1 MRPDPITGGAFAA
14 LWRHLGGGDIRGRRA
29 VAFWR
34 GGKRDSVAVNIDRG
48 LWHDHATGDG
58 GDAVA
63 LVRAAMGLDVAGAL
77 RWLEDAGYRQPTR
90 RMSAAELAEARRKRE
105 DADRRRLAVADF
117 RQVLDAELDRAK
129 LAAAE
134 ADDDAELERAA
145 SLQYRLAQAPETV
158 FAEML
163 GQDGGR
169 VQWLIARGREHR
181 QNAAQA
187 TALIVDLLAAAQERE
202 GLYGRAA

>member
-34 GGKRDSVAVNIDRG
+34 GGKRDSVAVDIDRG
-48 LWHDHATGDG
+48 LWHDHATDDG

-77 RWLEDAGYRQPTR
+77 RWLEEAGYRQPAR
-90 RMSAAELAEARRKRE
+90 RMSAAELAEARRKRA

-117 RQVLDAELDRAK
+117 RAALDSELDRLKTEAGD
-129 LAAAE
+129 
-134 ADDDAELERAA
+134 ADDMAVLERAA
-145 SLQYRLAQAPETV
+145 SLQYRLAAQPDAV
-158 FAEML
+158 FEEML
-163 GQDGGR
+163 AQDSAS
-169 VQWLIARGREHR
+169 VSWLIAQGREHR